1 MRRWVGG
8 YRRGS
13 LGARRARGFTL
24 LELTLAMPLGLLV
37 VMAAIAIYL
46 AGLRLWRVQAAR
58 LDVQERAVFALTQ
71 LTRAVHMAGYRN
83 WDPMEGVAKAPS
95 QGKRDWTSLR
105 ASAECA
111 GNVDTCP
118 SRGWQGS
125 ALIEVQYHGAGVI
138 QGNGAVQNCGGRRV
152 GSTHYT
158 ADTHRNVFYVG
169 KGEDGIPSL
178 FCRYSELGQVPPR
191 LQPAQVL
198 VGGVEAMYV
207 RLGVRSGSG
216 GTLRWIDPVKS
227 ARGKPPVSPAGVRDW
242 ENVAAVA
249 FSLVLRGAPRAG
261 GKPGMARVVEV
272 FDAAS
277 GGRAYQRL
285 TNAGQF
291 HLHVMTAIAHRR
303 NDGGFG
309 REAAWLASS

>member
-1 MRRWVGG
+1 M
-8 YRRGS
+8 
-13 LGARRARGFTL
+13 
-24 LELTLAMPLGLLV
+24 TLAMPLGLLV

-58 LDVQERAVFALTQ
+58 FDVQERAVFALTQ

-83 WDPMEGVAKAPS
+83 WDPMEGVAKAPP

-111 GNVDTCP
+111 SNVDRCP

-125 ALIEVQYHGAGVI
+125 ALIEVQYHGAGVGE
-138 QGNGAVQNCGGRRV
+138 GNGAVQNCGGRRE
-152 GSTHYT
+152 GATYYT
-158 ADTHRNVFYVG
+158 EDRHRSVFYVA

-178 FCRYSELGQVPPR
+178 FCAYSKPGKVAPKAQPV
-191 LQPAQVL
+191 LQQGQVL
-198 VGGVEAMYV
+198 VSGVEAMYV
-207 RLGVRSGSG
+207 RLGVRTGSG
-216 GTLRWIDPVKS
+216 DTLRWIDPIKS
-227 ARGKPPVSPAGVRDW
+227 GRGKLPVIPAAIRDW

-261 GKPGMARVVEV
+261 GKQSMPRVVEV
-272 FDAAS
+272 FDVAS
-277 GGRAYQRL
+277 GGRTYKRL

-291 HLHVMTAIAHRR
+291 HLHVMTAVAHRR

-309 REAAWLASS
+309 KEATWLASSW